1 MTAQTLLDTLEGLG
15 VTVSA
20 SGGKLRLEPAQ
31 HVPLELVPDLKTFK
45 PDLLALLES
54 PVKVLVQWDGTAPE
68 KHQNTLNTPSFL
80 ERLPNSLELM
90 VRAASN
96 DALPTGPAKLPSG
109 LVMDLNGYV
118 LHWACAYLVGDT
130 QEASRRL
137 LEVYTA
143 LHGGKA

>member
-20 SGGKLRLEPAQ
+20 SGGKLRLEPAG

-45 PDLLALLES
+45 PDLLALLEP
-54 PVKVLVQWDGTAPE
+54 PVKVVVQWEEQAPE
-68 KHQNTLNTPSFL
+68 KHQNTLNTPSSL
-80 ERLPNSLELM
+80 ERLPNALERM

-96 DALPTGPAKLPSG
+96 DALATGPAKLPSG
-109 LVMDLNGYV
+109 LVMDLNAYITR
-118 LHWACAYLVGDT
+118 WACCYLTGDT

-137 LEVYTA
+137 LEAYTA
-143 LHGGKA
+143 LHGGRA

>member
-20 SGGKLRLEPAQ
+20 SGGKLRLEPAR
-31 HVPLELVPDLKTFK
+31 HVPLELIADLKTFK

-54 PVKVLVQWDGTAPE
+54 PVKVLVQGEELAPE
-68 KHQNTLNTPSFL
+68 KHQNTVNTPLLL
-80 ERLPNSLELM
+80 ERLPNALERM

-96 DALPTGPAKLPSG
+96 DALPSGLTSLPSG
-109 LVMDLNGYV
+109 LVMDVNAYV
-118 LHWACAYLVGDT
+118 TRWACCYLTGDT

-137 LEVYTA
+137 LEAYTA
-143 LHGGKA
+143 LHGGKS